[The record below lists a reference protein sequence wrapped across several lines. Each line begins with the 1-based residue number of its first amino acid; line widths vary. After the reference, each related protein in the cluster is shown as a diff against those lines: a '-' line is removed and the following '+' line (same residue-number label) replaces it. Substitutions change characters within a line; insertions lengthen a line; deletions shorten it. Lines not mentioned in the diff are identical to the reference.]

1 MQSIAGCFLIS
12 ISIDRDAVA
21 AGLFGV
27 AVSVFSFGRATF
39 RCVGIRVRARLARVR
54 AVFGPSV
61 VQALSRN
68 LAMSSQPVHA
78 LAAGV
83 VGRCDEVEVAGPL
96 VPSFSVSNFRLC
108 IAGRSAGRA
117 RGRARRPAGGGGG
130 GKSD

>member
-1 MQSIAGCFLIS
+1 MRSIAGCFLIS
-12 ISIDRDAVA
+12 ILIDRDAVA

-27 AVSVFSFGRATF
+27 AVSVFSFVRATF

-61 VQALSRN
+61 VQSLSRN
-68 LAMSSQPVHA
+68 LSMSSQPVHA

-83 VGRCDEVEVAGPL
+83 VGRCDEVEVL
-96 VPSFSVSNFRLC
+96 LHSCRRSRCRIFDCVS
-108 IAGRSAGRA
+108 
-117 RGRARRPAGGGGG
+117 PAGGGG